1 MQKKI
6 LLLATFVNPEQL
18 DKTLINLYKKFGV
31 NKKYVFVFET
41 DTEQLLLTYRIF
53 LDFDKKVDIRKE
65 LGNTIQIHKKNN
77 TFFTINAL
85 NKLIE
90 LENNLSEGNIDHS
103 KFNVDWNKFENK
115 IILLKNG
122 SLDILSLKRKNVE

>member
-122 SLDILSLKRKNVE
+122 SLDILTLKRKNVE

>member
-1 MQKKI
+1 
-6 LLLATFVNPEQL
+6 
-18 DKTLINLYKKFGV
+18 
-31 NKKYVFVFET
+31 VFET

>member
-53 LDFDKKVDIRKE
+53 LDFDKKIDIRKE

-122 SLDILSLKRKNVE
+122 SLDILTLKRNNVE

>member
-18 DKTLINLYKKFGV
+18 DKTLVNLYKKFGV